1 MEKTIRGSL
10 GAASAFQLT
19 KDMEA
24 LDKQSKKILQYRE
37 VLAVILK
44 ETVEEYQ
51 EYSEEEIM
59 GFIEADSITEETEV
73 SGGRT
78 NTRIDG
84 AATEFAELGEKT
96 SYFDIAFRAKNPRL
110 SDGEVVVDLYID
122 VEPQKDYRPGYPIE
136 MRGLYYLARR
146 LCAQLD
152 VVTEKTDYG
161 KLEKCYTIFICRDRV
176 PKEEQMSISFYG
188 MGNRKNVGNCHPK
201 KEDYDLMQLVIIR
214 LGDKDYHSEEK
225 NVLDFLTIIFHPHRK
240 GFRKKLS
247 RYISFEE
254 ELGAWEE
261 TRMMGLGQS
270 IYEEGIEEGI
280 EKGMKEERLNA
291 IARMI
296 RVGVVKEQILSFGYR
311 EEEFAET
318 ESMMCGKV

>member
-24 LDKQSKKILQYRE
+24 LDKQSRKILQYRE

-59 GFIEADSITEETEV
+59 AFIEADSIAEETEV

-78 NTRIDG
+78 NTKIDG

-110 SDGEVVVDLYID
+110 SDGEVVVNLYID

-136 MRGLYYLARR
+136 KR
-146 LCAQLD
+146 
-152 VVTEKTDYG
+152 
-161 KLEKCYTIFICRDRV
+161 
-176 PKEEQMSISFYG
+176 
-188 MGNRKNVGNCHPK
+188 
-201 KEDYDLMQLVIIR
+201 
-214 LGDKDYHSEEK
+214 
-225 NVLDFLTIIFHPHRK
+225 
-240 GFRKKLS
+240 
-247 RYISFEE
+247 
-254 ELGAWEE
+254 
-261 TRMMGLGQS
+261 
-270 IYEEGIEEGI
+270 
-280 EKGMKEERLNA
+280 NA
-291 IARMI
+291 IERMI
-296 RVGVVKEQILSFGYR
+296 RAGVTKEQIVSFGYG
-311 EEEFAET
+311 EEFAEA
-318 ESMMCGKV
+318 ESMMCQKV